1 MKVEKVLSIE
11 GNLVVEVFQNK
22 NITVYEFH
30 SPHEESYTLYFVNKS
45 NDEVMF
51 KQHIEADCG
60 QNFGYISN
68 IDFTGL

>member
-30 SPHEESYTLYFVNKS
+30 STHEESYTLYFVNKS

-51 KQHIEADCG
+51 KQHIEADCC
-60 QNFGYISN
+60 QNFGHISS
-68 IDFTGL
+68 IDFVGL